1 MALTCILGFHTWDG
15 CKCSKCG
22 KIRETLHNWSNDCEK
37 CSRCGKTRENAH
49 TWNGCKCTNCGKTR
63 DEGHDWSKDCEKCS
77 ICGVARQNAHQWD
90 GIKCSKCGVNRVAKL
105 IANLEDQSSKIRQ
118 SAAKELGQS
127 GDRSAV
133 VPLTNALRYP
143 DPFFR
148 LYSAEALGKLG
159 DPRAVEPL
167 IKAMDENHNRYVLSD
182 EICRAAVE
190 SLGKIGDS
198 RAVDPLI
205 TALGNDWPWLRKS
218 VAVALDDLGEPKWK
232 DLVRGDANDFRR
244 LADSNDP
251 RAIHPLLKAMNGG
264 DIDAAEA
271 LGKLGDS
278 RAVETLINALRNDNP
293 EIFLAAVEALGRLR
307 DSRALEPLINAFE
320 NKKFERHNYQYRF
333 SIIAALG
340 DIGGSR
346 AVEFLIKLI
355 DKGRY
360 GLLEEIIPAL
370 RKLGDSRAI
379 EPLIKCLLADDY
391 LSKDIVL
398 ALSELGEP
406 QWGDLVKGDSDD
418 FLRLA
423 EAQDPRATMPLIAAL
438 FMYADSEVIN
448 AADALGLRGDSRAVE
463 PLIAILGDKK
473 AKVRLAASASLS
485 ALGEPKWKEIIKGDA
500 DDFPRLAGSGD
511 PRAVEPLVKA
521 SDSGEAAASEA
532 LSKLGDQRGIDA
544 FVRKLERGSKS
555 ERRAAAEILIKLN
568 KQSRIN
574 RTQWLTIKEKI
585 TSPHVDN
592 HTHSFDC
599 SASTHSDFGLGMRV
613 EDF

>member
-15 CKCSKCG
+15 CKCTNCG
-22 KIRETLHNWSNDCEK
+22 KIRDEGHDWSKDCEK

-49 TWNGCKCTNCGKTR
+49 TWAGCKCTNCGKTR
-63 DEGHDWSKDCEKCS
+63 DEGHNWSKDCEKCS
-77 ICGVARQNAHQWD
+77 ICGVTRQNAHQWD
-90 GIKCSKCGVNRVAKL
+90 GIRCSKCGVNRVAKL

-118 SAAKELGQS
+118 SAAKELGQA

-143 DPFFR
+143 DPLFR

-182 EICRAAVE
+182 KICQAAVE

-198 RAVDPLI
+198 RAIDPLI

-278 RAVETLINALRNDNP
+278 RA
-293 EIFLAAVEALGRLR
+293 
-307 DSRALEPLINAFE
+307 
-320 NKKFERHNYQYRF
+320 
-333 SIIAALG
+333 
-340 DIGGSR
+340 
-346 AVEFLIKLI
+346 
-355 DKGRY
+355 
-360 GLLEEIIPAL
+360 
-370 RKLGDSRAI
+370 I

-406 QWGDLVKGDSDD
+406 QWGNLVKGDSDD

-438 FMYADSEVIN
+438 FMYADSTVIN

-463 PLIAILGDKK
+463 HLIAILGDKK

-568 KQSRIN
+568 KQSKIN